1 MSDRPYRVSRP
12 VPGTGIE
19 TGEGA
24 ECFKELELADQWD
37 FADLK
42 AAHRALLALSQCN
55 ELIFRA
61 ATEQEL
67 LDGICRVVVHS
78 AGYRMAW
85 IGRSDPT
92 APRQVVP
99 VARFGDRGYLKQVQI
114 TCKSGR
120 HGNGPTGTAM
130 RAGQTVLSNDNT
142 VDPAFAPWQLSARK
156 HGYRS
161 SIALPLLVGGRVD
174 AVLGIYSELPDAFD
188 AQEVALLE
196 RLAENLGYGMEG
208 FRRTERFRQRE
219 WQFRQNEAGFRA
231 TFEHAPVGIAHA
243 DLDRI
248 IVHANDRFCQMLGYE
263 REQLLGLSLL
273 DITHPDD
280 ISHDRERVSRLLA
293 GQCEGLGGEKR
304 YVRRDGEV
312 VWSNVTVALVRDDN
326 GQPSYYVGLAED
338 ITDRKQ
344 AAQALERSAA
354 EWSYAMDHF
363 EDGIYL
369 VDMDDRLMRANRSF
383 YELTGLSPEEAI
395 GRDITELIHPD
406 GEAEPC
412 PVCRARRD
420 RRDAYVTM
428 EADHP
433 DNLTGRPV
441 EVAVRI
447 IRDRAGDPVGVLKA
461 IRDLTR
467 TRQTE
472 ERIGR
477 LNAHVRL
484 LTESVGEGLFG
495 LDGHGLCTFIN
506 RAALD
511 MLGYDRDE
519 VLGRPMEMIARAP
532 GSLGS
537 RETDE
542 CPPFAAFCPGQV
554 SGLRSN
560 MFWRKD
566 GSSFPAEYSA
576 HRISDNDEPGGA
588 VVVFRNVAQRHAMA
602 RRMDYLATHDSLT
615 GLMNRHEFE
624 RRLQDALETAH
635 ESNQTHVLAFFD
647 VDRMRVVND
656 TCGHGAGDA
665 LLKQTVRILKG
676 AVRQSDVVA
685 RMGSDQFGML
695 LSGCALAQGR
705 SSIEALLGKLR
716 EQRFSWNDK
725 VFHHSAS
732 AGLATLDGASTSVA
746 ETISRAETACRLAKE
761 HCRGGLRVYQSDD
774 DAMVRR
780 RSETHWVHKIH
791 EALEQGRFVLYA
803 QPIRAVAGDTLSHY
817 EVLIRM
823 VGEDG
828 GLISPGAFIP
838 AAERFSLMGRID
850 HWVVTRCFDVLEAAS
865 QLREGGGGSNRE
877 IRLAVNLSGQSM
889 SDERLLEAIGRRLGR
904 RQFDPQR
911 ITFEITETAA
921 ISNLSQAS
929 RFIDEL
935 RELGCEF
942 ALDDFGSGLSS
953 FAYLKD
959 LHVDYLKIDGS
970 FVADL
975 HENPVNLA
983 MVSSIHE
990 IGKLMGKKTIAE
1002 FVESEAV
1009 MDVLRSVGVDY
1020 GQGYWIGRPEP
1031 LDGVLAI

>member
-1 MSDRPYRVSRP
+1 MNDRPYRVSGP
-12 VPGTGIE
+12 VSRTE
-19 TGEGA
+19 VEADEGA
-24 ECFKELELADQWD
+24 RVFKELEPVGRWD
-37 FADLK
+37 YGDLE
-42 AAHRALLALSQCN
+42 ATHRALLALSQCN

-67 LDGICRVVVHS
+67 LEGICRVIVHS

-85 IGRSDPT
+85 VGRPQAT
-92 APRQVVP
+92 AEHPMVP
-99 VARFGDRGYLKQVQI
+99 VAQFGDRGYLRQVQVAW
-114 TCKSGR
+114 KGDR
-120 HGNGPTGTAM
+120 HGNGPTGKAM
-130 RAGQTVLSNDNT
+130 RTGQTVLTNDNT
-142 VDPAFAPWQLSARK
+142 ADSSFAPWQLSARQY
-156 HGYRS
+156 GYRS
-161 SIALPLLVGGRVD
+161 SVALPLRVAGEVD
-174 AVLGIYSELPDAFD
+174 AVLGIYSDVRDAFD
-188 AQEVALLE
+188 GREVALLE
-196 RLAENLGYGMEG
+196 RLAANLGYGMEG
-208 FRRTERFRQRE
+208 LRRAERFRRRE

-243 DLDRI
+243 DLGRI

-263 REQLLGLSLL
+263 REELLGMSLV

-280 ISHDRERVSRLLA
+280 IGHDLQRVSRLRG
-293 GQCEGLGGEKR
+293 GQCEGLRGEKR
-304 YVRRDGEV
+304 YIRRDGEI
-312 VWSNVTVALVRDDN
+312 VWSNVTVALVRDEN
-326 GQPSYYVGLAED
+326 GEPSYYVGVVED

-344 AAQALERSAA
+344 AVQALERSAA

-363 EDGIYL
+363 EDAIYL
-369 VDMDDRLMRANRSF
+369 VDMDDRLVRANRSF
-383 YELTGLSPEEAI
+383 YELTGLSPESAI
-395 GRDITELIHPD
+395 GRDITQLIHPD
-406 GEAEPC
+406 GEVEPC
-412 PVCRARRD
+412 PVCRARRE

-428 EADHP
+428 EAEHP
-433 DNLTGRPV
+433 DNPTGRPV

-495 LDGHGLCTFIN
+495 LDQQGLCTFIN
-506 RAALD
+506 RAALE

-519 VLGRPMEMIARAP
+519 VLGRPMEMIARSP
-532 GSLGS
+532 GSIGN
-537 RETDE
+537 READE

-554 SGLRSN
+554 TGLRSN

-576 HRISDNDEPGGA
+576 HSISEGDGPAGA

-602 RRMDYLATHDSLT
+602 RRMDYLATHDALT
-615 GLMNRHEFE
+615 GLINRHEFE
-624 RRLQDALETAH
+624 RQLQDALERAH
-635 ESNQTHVLAFFD
+635 DSKTTHVLVFID

-656 TCGHGAGDA
+656 TCGHGAGDE
-665 LLKQTVRILKG
+665 LLKQTVRILQG
-676 AVRQSDVVA
+676 SVRKSDIVA
-685 RMGSDQFGML
+685 RMGGDQFGVL
-695 LSGCALAQGR
+695 LTGCVLATGC
-705 SSIEALLGKLR
+705 STIEALLANLR
-716 EQRFSWNDK
+716 SQRFSWQEK
-725 VFHHSAS
+725 LFQISGS
-732 AGLATLDGASTSVA
+732 AGVAALDGASPSVA

-761 HCRGGLRVYQSDD
+761 HCRGGLRAYQPDD

-780 RSETHWVHKIH
+780 HTETHWVHKIH
-791 EALEQGRFVLYA
+791 EALEQERFVLYA
-803 QPIRAVAGDTLSHY
+803 QPIRSVSGVGLSHY

-823 VGEDG
+823 VGEEG
-828 GLISPGAFIP
+828 QLIAPGAFIP

-850 HWVVTRCFDVLEAAS
+850 HWVVTRCFDVLAS
-865 QLREGGGGSNRE
+865 GSGPRSGRGGSGRD
-877 IRLAVNLSGQSM
+877 IRLAINLSGQSM
-889 SDERLLEAIGRRLGR
+889 SDERLLEAIEQRLGR
-904 RQFDPQR
+904 RQFDPRR

-921 ISNLSQAS
+921 ISNLAQAS

-935 RELGCEF
+935 RKLGCEF

-983 MVSSIHE
+983 MVSSIHQ

-1009 MDVLRSVGVDY
+1009 MEVLRSVGVDY
-1020 GQGYWIGRPEP
+1020 AQGYWIGRPEP
-1031 LDGVLAI
+1031 LDGVLVD